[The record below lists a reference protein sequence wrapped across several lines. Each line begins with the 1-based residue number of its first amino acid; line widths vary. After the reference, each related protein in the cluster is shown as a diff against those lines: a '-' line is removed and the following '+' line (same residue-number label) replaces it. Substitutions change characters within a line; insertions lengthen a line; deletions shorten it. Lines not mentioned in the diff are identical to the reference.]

1 MYKEHTAFKITK
13 TVGLPL
19 WRYMDFWKF
28 LQLIDS
34 STIFF
39 SSIEM
44 MGDQHEGRIPKEI
57 FELIHQE
64 DLDLQ
69 RPYPWASAYKCTIEK
84 LRKETLILSW
94 TANATESFA
103 LWKMYA
109 KEKLGIAIK
118 TDVKRLKNSLKNTEE
133 VIHIGEVNYYDPL
146 NPKLD
151 LGNTYCTFLNK
162 HHYYSFESEVRCIT
176 TGSPKEIKIDLNELI
191 AEVYISP
198 FAEKSGLLDIINFL
212 KQKNKLTFE
221 IKTSGVNDTWI

>member
-1 MYKEHTAFKITK
+1 MYQEHPAFNITK

-57 FELIHQE
+57 YDLKHQE

-69 RPYPWASAYKCTIEK
+69 RPYPFAPAYKYTIEK

-118 TDVKRLKNSLKNTEE
+118 TDFERLKRSLNNTEE
-133 VIHIGEVNYYDPL
+133 VIYVGEVNYYDPL
-146 NPKLD
+146 NPKFD
-151 LGNTYCTFLNK
+151 PSNTYYTFLNK

-191 AEVYISP
+191 EEVYISP
-198 FAEKSGLLDIINFL
+198 FAEKRGLLDIINFL
-212 KQKNKLTFE
+212 KEKNKLTFE
-221 IKTSGVNDTWI
+221 IKTSGVDDTWL